1 MDFYLLLLL
10 AVSILAL
17 CWRFILAPLATSKGI
32 SPVLLAT
39 ITSVVGEAVAF
50 AEQMYKCDSD
60 INRKALAVHQVN
72 EMLESMYIDPAPL
85 AGVID
90 WLIEAAVNRLPKT
103 KVV

>member
-1 MDFYLLLLL
+1 M
-10 AVSILAL
+10 
-17 CWRFILAPLATSKGI
+17 TSKGI

-39 ITSVVGEAVAF
+39 ITSVVAEAVSF

-72 EMLESMYIDPAPL
+72 EMLEAMYIDPAPL
-85 AGVID
+85 AVVID

-103 KVV
+103 TK